1 VYALGGCLTERRRA
15 GAIRQAET
23 PSSRDLEHRGNA
35 SIVPQDCG
43 RPHDRRA
50 IFAAA
55 TADVASPLQQS
66 RENYVTSSA
75 LREHTTSVL
84 RIYSDLEARMRNV
97 LRLVADSVRD
107 SRPIRLLRD
116 AQSSG
121 TRTFRPGLAGLAAMR
136 QKAKMIALA
145 SAVLSGFAAT
155 PVVAAER
162 EQVRA
167 VINLITAVKMPFP
180 ERFERNVARTE
191 YVKLDGGGET
201 VACLRI
207 DDKVRWCYEHVPA
220 QGSRTE
226 MLRIRNEP
234 VEGIQVGQLFNFVVD
249 YDLDGLTDVGSTTR
263 MDPPAHAPV
272 GTVIQFFV
280 RGTGR
285 GDQFRTEYQKLYD
298 DGIQVALKYLGE

>member
-1 VYALGGCLTERRRA
+1 
-15 GAIRQAET
+15 
-23 PSSRDLEHRGNA
+23 
-35 SIVPQDCG
+35 
-43 RPHDRRA
+43 
-50 IFAAA
+50 
-55 TADVASPLQQS
+55 
-66 RENYVTSSA
+66 
-75 LREHTTSVL
+75 
-84 RIYSDLEARMRNV
+84 MRNV
-97 LRLVADSVRD
+97 LGLVAAS
-107 SRPIRLLRD
+107 IRYAQSIWLPRN

-121 TRTFRPGLAGLAAMR
+121 TRIFRPGLASLIAAG

-145 SAVLSGFAAT
+145 SAVLSGLAVT
-155 PVVAAER
+155 PVIAAER

-201 VACLRI
+201 IACLRI

-234 VEGIQVGQLFNFVVD
+234 VEGIQVGQLFNYVVD

-272 GTVIQFFV
+272 GTVVQFFV

-285 GDQFRTEYQKLYD
+285 GDQFRSDYQKLYD